1 MARKK
6 TENLPARAPIRQK
19 MAITGMSALIHKDA
33 PDLYWQNDQTGQPE
47 LCKKKLIYAEEL
59 YAALGLAPSQRA
71 RSIAK
76 WKERGF
82 EGIDWNERQVK
93 TGRGRGAGSV
103 YSSAYLRVEFAK
115 KICMTVNTPIA
126 EAVRDYLIK
135 ETAAFWAAAKRQALA
150 MVDPGSQVQIPI
162 SDAVR
167 QVVEKAVAEAVA
179 VAVKETTERNTA
191 ASVAIQNQKFAL
203 LEDIREERVAER
215 DRANLRAHISNTVR
229 KHCYDKGLDYKS
241 FWDKCYNSFKIRHK
255 SCDWYWAFC
264 QAKNK
269 VKFIAEELPL
279 KYLQEFNQIV
289 SSYILEYR

>member
-6 TENLPARAPIRQK
+6 KSENTAIVPAQK
-19 MAITGMSALIHKDA
+19 ISITSMSGLIHSDA
-33 PDLYWQNDQTGQPE
+33 PEMYWQNEKTGEPE

-59 YAALGLAPSQRA
+59 YSALGLAPSQRA

-82 EGIDWNERQVK
+82 EGIDWNNREVK
-93 TGRGRGAGSV
+93 TGKGRGRGSL
-103 YSSAYLRVEFAK
+103 YESAYLRVEFAK
-115 KICMTVNTPIA
+115 KICMTINTPIA

-150 MVDPGSQVQIPI
+150 TVDPRSQVQIPL

-167 QVVEKAVAEAVA
+167 KVVEKAVAEAVA
-179 VAVKETTERNTA
+179 VAVQETTARNQA
-191 ASVAIQNQKFAL
+191 ASNAIQNQKFAL
-203 LEDIREERVAER
+203 LEDIREERIAER
-215 DRANLRAHISNTVR
+215 DKANLRAHISNTVR
-229 KHCYDKGLDYKS
+229 KHCYEHGIDYKT

-255 SCDWYWAFC
+255 SCDWFWAFSLS
-264 QAKNK
+264 KNK
-269 VKFIAEELPL
+269 VEFIAENLPI

>member
-1 MARKK
+1 MVKK
-6 TENLPARAPIRQK
+6 LEKTPSADK
-19 MAITGMSALIHKDA
+19 VKITSMTALIHKDA
-33 PDLYWQNDQTGQPE
+33 PELYWQNGDTGVAEQ
-47 LCKKKLIYAEEL
+47 CKKKLIYAEEL

-82 EGIDWNERQVK
+82 EGIDWNHREVK
-93 TGRGRGAGSV
+93 TGKGRGRGTV
-103 YSSAYLRVEFAK
+103 YASAYLRVEFAK
-115 KICMTVNTPIA
+115 KICMSVNTPIA
-126 EAVRDYLIK
+126 EAVRDYLVK
-135 ETAAFWAAAKRQALA
+135 ETAAFWATAQRQALA
-150 MVDPGSQVQIPI
+150 IAGPTPNPAQIPL

-167 QVVEKAVAEAVA
+167 QVVEKAVREAVA
-179 VAVKETTERNTA
+179 VAVAETNERNQA
-191 ASVAIQNQKFAL
+191 ASKAVQLQRFAL

-215 DRANLRAHISNTVR
+215 DKSNLRAHISNTVR

-241 FWDKCYNSFKIRHK
+241 FWDKCYTSFKIRHK
-255 SCDWYWAFC
+255 SCDWYWGFC

-269 VKFIAEELPL
+269 VEFIAENLPI